1 MIKLPRLIKSA
12 LKIIVILII
21 CIIVVSFLLEKIY
34 SNANQIKYGVTFSPN
49 YARYLKLDWQK
60 TYLQILD
67 ELKVKHLRLPSFW
80 DTIQKDPVKDDFSEV
95 DFMLSEAEKRGAQVV
110 LVLGGRQPRWPE
122 CHIPAWAKRLPLIE
136 RQQRTYVFVK
146 KVVERYKDREV
157 ISAWQVENEPFVS
170 WFGESCDPPD
180 KDFLKKEIELVK
192 KLDPERLIIVTDT
205 GEWSLWKDAMQASDI
220 LGISLYRK
228 AHNPYFGYTTYPLP
242 TFFYPVKSNIVRKIF
257 APQNQKTII
266 AELQTEPWTQK
277 AIPDTS
283 LEEQTRLFSVNDL
296 KNNINYAKKTGFDEI
311 YLWGVEW
318 WFWADKMGYP
328 QYLEYAKTLF

>member
-1 MIKLPRLIKSA
+1 MIKLLKFTKYLLIT
-12 LKIIVILII
+12 IILLVTCLIFATVIFEKL
-21 CIIVVSFLLEKIY
+21 SF
-34 SNANQIKYGVTFSPN
+34 STTQIKYGVSFSPN
-49 YARYLKLDWQK
+49 YARYLKLDWKK

-80 DTIQKDPVKDDFSEV
+80 DTIQKDPNKDDFSEV
-95 DFMLSEAEKRGAQVV
+95 DFMLSEAEKRGAQVI

-136 RQQRTYVFVK
+136 RQQKTLDFVK
-146 KVVERYKDREV
+146 KVVERYKDRGV

-180 KDFLKKEIELVK
+180 QDFLKKEIELVK
-192 KLDPERLIIVTDT
+192 RLDQNRLVIVTDS
-205 GEWSLWKDAMQASDI
+205 GEWSLWKDAMKMSDI

-228 AHNPYFGYTTYPLP
+228 AYNPFFGYTTYPLP
-242 TFFYPVKSNIVRKIF
+242 TFFYSLKSTLVRKIY
-257 APQNQKTII
+257 ALQNQKTII
-266 AELQTEPWTQK
+266 AELQAEPWTQK

-283 LEEQTRLFSVNDL
+283 LEEQTKLFTINDL
-296 KNNINYAKKTGFDEI
+296 KNNINYAQKTGFDEI
-311 YLWGVEW
+311 YLWGAEW